1 MAGDSRVRARIPAGA
16 NAPRRGAVRTPA
28 EPPPVTPA
36 GRPVRRDWRRDVIA
50 LSGLNVLAGIW
61 LIIAP
66 WWLGYTSGDP
76 KWNDVVFGIVVA
88 VLAAVRAGGAFRA
101 AELSVLNAL
110 VGVWLFV
117 AAFTI
122 DASGAAQANDIILG
136 VIVFVLSLG
145 SAMASERRRAEV

>member
-1 MAGDSRVRARIPAGA
+1 MANDSRVRARTPVGGA
-16 NAPRRGAVRTPA
+16 ARRRGVVRTPA
-28 EPPPVTPA
+28 EPPPVTTA
-36 GRPVRRDWRRDVIA
+36 GGPVRRDWRRDVIA

-66 WWLGYTSGDP
+66 WWLGYTSADP
-76 KWNDVVFGIVVA
+76 KWNDVIFGIVVA

-101 AELSVLNAL
+101 TEISILNAL

-122 DASGAAQANDIILG
+122 DASGAAQANDIVLG

-145 SAMASERRRAEV
+145 SAMASERQSAEA